1 MAKRSMRSSESPQKG
16 QRRNGILRLLMSLR
30 LFRSQM
36 KRSGKM
42 DGLAYAAALVSAV
55 RTYRGEKG
63 KQRNAEAG
71 ERTTL
76 RELLGG

>member
-1 MAKRSMRSSESPQKG
+1 MAKKSKPSGRAAKQG
-16 QRRNGILRLLMSLR
+16 GRRNGILRLLMSLR

-42 DGLAYAAALVSAV
+42 DGLAYTVALLTAV
-55 RTYRGEKG
+55 RTYRAEKG
-63 KQRNAEAG
+63 KQRGADRG

-76 RELLGG
+76 REVLGG

>member
-1 MAKRSMRSSESPQKG
+1 
-16 QRRNGILRLLMSLR
+16 MSLR

-42 DGLAYAAALVSAV
+42 DGLAYTVALLIAV
-55 RTYRGEKG
+55 RAYRSEKG
-63 KQRNAEAG
+63 KQRGADRG

-76 RELLGG
+76 REVLGG